1 METRIKCPKCNH
13 EFDVTSAISTKV
25 SDELEKKYEKRL
37 SEEMKI
43 IEEERNK
50 LSELKQKEQEKIEGA
65 VREKLKSE
73 KLLMEK
79 EFEQERQIQLNSLHE
94 DRKSVV

>member
-43 IEEERNK
+43 IEEERIIGYEHRAPNK
-50 LSELKQKEQEKIEGA
+50 KH
-65 VREKLKSE
+65 KSE
-73 KLLMEK
+73 YYKPYVKNTSEQGCLLFNK
-79 EFEQERQIQLNSLHE
+79 IIKT
-94 DRKSVV
+94 DA